1 MADEFLASQ
10 TTKSL
15 FVNCSR
21 AKRSEFLQVF
31 RDEQPLM
38 STIARNILAQEEPY
52 SIREDELEV
61 SEDDK
66 LLMYNMIKENDVDL
80 LRNLVEN
87 SSTIRGIG
95 NLFFDFEDSDEEVL
109 NQLDEKKVP
118 VTILNPLILCIKC
131 RSFQCLKYL
140 IEKFGLRS
148 SI

>member
-10 TTKSL
+10 TTKNL

-21 AKRSEFLQVF
+21 AKRSEFLQAF

-80 LRNLVEN
+80 LRSLVEN

-118 VTILNPLILCIKC
+118 VTILNPLTLCIKC